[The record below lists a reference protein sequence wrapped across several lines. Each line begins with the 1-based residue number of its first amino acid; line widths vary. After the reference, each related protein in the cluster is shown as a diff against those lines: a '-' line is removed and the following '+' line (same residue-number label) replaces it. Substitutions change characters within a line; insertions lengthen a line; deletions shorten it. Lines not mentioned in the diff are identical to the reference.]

1 MQRAKM
7 TGWFD
12 PAVMTRTAV
21 MLATANIFGRHSDT
35 RLIEALGNQ
44 PQSTFDYSQDD
55 AQEFWLD
62 YTADLGDGW
71 NSTHTIAQAIANESL
86 ALTDATGSAVHTRA
100 GRVLIFG
107 GDEVYP
113 YPSRD
118 RYVQCTENPYRSA
131 FAARSERPDLFA
143 IPGNHDWYDSLVAF
157 SRSFCRPERGFAG
170 CRTRQTRSYFALQ
183 LPGKWWLLG
192 IDLQLG
198 TELDEP
204 QVRYFQG
211 VAREMD
217 EGARIILCA
226 PEPQWIYEAMY
237 PGHASYE
244 SSQLRYFE
252 REVIRRD
259 VRVFIGGDLHFYK
272 RHEDAAGVQK
282 IVSGGGGA
290 FLHPT
295 HKPETPELAGGFTQR
310 ACYPSA
316 AASSRLA
323 WRNLRFPLLNP
334 RAAWLP
340 AIVYTLSAWF
350 ASASLQPQDLA
361 SFGTALHAALVAA
374 IRDPVDGLWL
384 IFLVVALVFF
394 TDTHERWYRVIGG
407 AAHALLHLL
416 AAFVLAWTSLLLTV
430 RLLHLRIDSIPQLLT
445 SGLFTF
451 LGGAVLGSFIVG
463 LYLLVSLQ
471 VFGRHSTEA
480 FSSLR
485 VQDWKHWLRLR
496 IDAQGKL
503 TIFVI
508 GIDRVAKRWRRA
520 DRQGN
525 ESWESVDPRATPPRL
540 IERIDVSARR
550 RS

>member
-1 MQRAKM
+1 MKTDKDMQRAKM

-12 PAVMTRTAV
+12 PKVMSRTAI

-35 RLIEALGNQ
+35 RLIEALSNQ
-44 PQSTFDYSQDD
+44 PQSTFDYSPSDGD
-55 AQEFWLD
+55 FWLD
-62 YTADLGDGW
+62 YVADIGDGW
-71 NSTHTIAQAIANESL
+71 NSTHTVAQAIAREQL
-86 ALTDATGSAVHTRA
+86 AVSSHDGPEVMTQSGS
-100 GRVLIFG
+100 VLVFG

-118 RYVQCTENPYRSA
+118 RYALCTENPYRSA
-131 FAARSERPDLFA
+131 FAGRHARPDLFA

-157 SRSFCRPERGFAG
+157 SRCFCRPERSFAG
-170 CRTRQTRSYFALQ
+170 CRTRQTRSYFALR
-183 LPGKWWLLG
+183 LPANWWLLG

-198 TELDEP
+198 ADLDEP

-211 VAREMD
+211 VARELD
-217 EGARIILCA
+217 ETARIILCA

-244 SSQLRYFE
+244 SSQLKFFE
-252 REVIRRD
+252 REILNREIK
-259 VRVFIGGDLHFYK
+259 VFIGGDLHFYK
-272 RHEDAAGVQK
+272 RHENAAGVQK

-295 HKPETPELAGGFTQR
+295 HQPETKRIDEGFEQQ
-310 ACYPSA
+310 AEYPSA
-316 AASSRLA
+316 EQSRRLA

-340 AIVYTLSAWF
+340 ALVYALSAWF
-350 ASASLQPQDLA
+350 ASASLQAEELT
-361 SFGTALHAALVAA
+361 SFGSAFHAALVGA
-374 IRDPVDGLWL
+374 IRDPVNGIWLLSITAGL
-384 IFLVVALVFF
+384 IFF

-407 AAHALLHLL
+407 ATHALLHLF
-416 AAFVLAWTSLLLTV
+416 AAFVLAWTSLLITV
-430 RLLHLRIDSIPQLLT
+430 HVLGMSFGSVLQLLA
-445 SGLFTF
+445 SGALTF
-451 LGGAVLGSFIVG
+451 VAGGVVGSFIVG
-463 LYLLVSLQ
+463 VYLLISLQ

-496 IDAQGKL
+496 VDANGDL

-508 GIDRVAKRWRRA
+508 AIDRVVKRWQRA
-520 DRQGN
+520 DQGHE

-540 IERIDVSARR
+540 IDRVSVR
-550 RS
+550 